1 MRSIDCSFSH
11 LSFSWPDG
19 REILRDVSGTHRLD
33 GVTALCGP
41 NGCGKSTL
49 LELVAGE
56 RLPTSGKLR
65 LSLDDVRLA
74 RQRLES
80 RALSPGQSQRERL
93 GEIFREDTSLLLL
106 DEPTNHLDA
115 QALSEL
121 EHRLRRRR
129 APTVLV
135 SHDRD
140 LLDRIA
146 MRTWWLED
154 GELVATDGG
163 FTDAWRARQAR
174 LEGRIARR
182 ENRDAMVREATSR
195 IQVAREAA
203 QAAHR
208 HRTAGGRMKDANDRD
223 ATSMAADFKFRRAQG
238 SLGQNMSRLRAELER
253 LESRPA
259 TAVKRDTL
267 RDIEFP
273 WDRSLASRRLSLPAG
288 SVAAPNGAAIVHQG
302 VALDGRS
309 RVRLHGPNGSGK
321 TTLLAALAAL
331 DRPGVAHLP
340 QEPSRE
346 EDMAMLESLRATP
359 PCELGRILSLAAA
372 LGASGEALRST
383 ASPSPGEARK
393 LRLASMLASPSWMLL
408 LDEPTNHLDAASIQ
422 RLQEALERWPGG
434 IVIATHDTRL
444 AESTT
449 TQEWTLGG
457 GVLLQG
463 GAEG

>member
-1 MRSIDCSFSH
+1 MRNIDCSLSH

-19 REILRDVSGTHRLD
+19 REILRDVSGDHRLD

-49 LELVAGE
+49 LALIAGE
-56 RLPTSGKLR
+56 LRPTSGKFR
-65 LSLDDVRLA
+65 LSLDEVSFA
-74 RQRLES
+74 HQRQQERDM
-80 RALSPGQSQRERL
+80 SPGLAQRERL
-93 GEIFREDTSLLLL
+93 GEIFRDDASLLLL
-106 DEPTNHLDA
+106 DEPTNHLDD

-121 EHRLRRRR
+121 ERRLRHRRSP
-129 APTVLV
+129 AIVV

-146 MRTWWLED
+146 ARTWWLED

-163 FTDAWRARQAR
+163 FTDAWNARRARLA
-174 LEGRIARR
+174 GRIARR

-195 IQVAREAA
+195 IQGAREAA
-203 QAAHR
+203 QSAHR

-238 SLGQNMSRLRAELER
+238 SLGQNMARLRAELER

-259 TAVKRDTL
+259 AAVKRDTL

-273 WDRSLASRRLSLPAG
+273 WDKSLASGRLALPAG
-288 SVAAPNGAAIVHQG
+288 NATAPNGTTISHQG
-302 VALDGRS
+302 LALDGRS

-331 DRPGVAHLP
+331 DRPGVAYLP
-340 QEPSRE
+340 QEPAK
-346 EDMAMLESLRATP
+346 DADLALLESLRATP
-359 PCELGRILSLAAA
+359 SSRLGRILSLAAA
-372 LGASGEALRST
+372 LGASGEALHST
-383 ASPSPGEARK
+383 AAPSPGEARK

-422 RLQEALERWPGG
+422 RLQEALERWPGA
-434 IVIATHDTRL
+434 IVMATHDRRL
-444 AESTT
+444 AEAATSI
-449 TQEWTLGG
+449 EWTLRNGR
-457 GVLLQG
+457 LAQD
-463 GAEG
+463 AK